1 MIDMMMCVVTRTDEP
16 LDSSTNNDLFNAK
29 YTKMTADNNPYIQR
43 LKL

>member
-1 MIDMMMCVVTRTDEP
+1 MCVVTRTDENTKKP